1 MIWSGFDTVIPEVHP
16 VTLAILQFLKHTEK
30 RGVYMTRQYF
40 IRAPDPD
47 RGEILQPCPICHKET
62 TPGDISCPGC
72 GYKFPK
78 MDRRPKLHRES
89 LIRFPRSADSG
100 AGKDLIFL

>member
-1 MIWSGFDTVIPEVHP
+1 
-16 VTLAILQFLKHTEK
+16 LQIFKHTKK

-47 RGEILQPCPICHKET
+47 RGEILQPCPICRKET
-62 TPGDISCPGC
+62 TSGNISCPGC

-78 MDRRPKLHRES
+78 MDRRLKLHHDS
-89 LIRFPRSADSG
+89 VIRFPRSVDSVT
-100 AGKDLIFL
+100 GKDLIFL